1 MNSTPSR
8 LGVPAL
14 IGLHLLAS
22 AGVEAVF
29 AWKFGHNPRA
39 IAGHVI
45 VLAEWDAALVAIM
58 RALLIVTSGVLPVRT
73 AWHRVTFLLL
83 FAVTCTLQVYLYTLN
98 FVSNMAWGRNI
109 TAHLIRAFAPT
120 IWSGKEPF
128 PVGAAG
134 ITVFACGALVLMA
147 TATFTWTRTL

>member
-1 MNSTPSR
+1 MLSTCSRSATARYYHIRQRIAMNSTPSR

-22 AGVEAVF
+22 AGVGAVF

-73 AWHRVTFLLL
+73 AWHRVT
-83 FAVTCTLQVYLYTLN
+83 
-98 FVSNMAWGRNI
+98 
-109 TAHLIRAFAPT
+109 
-120 IWSGKEPF
+120 
-128 PVGAAG
+128 
-134 ITVFACGALVLMA
+134 
-147 TATFTWTRTL
+147 